1 MEAERGGGERGT
13 QQRRP
18 RQKPHSGLAAAPR
31 ARAGRQRD
39 GGPTPHTATRYGA
52 AAGRGQAV
60 LSPLPRPLGE
70 ARRSWPRPERSPLS
84 GRTGNPLGEP
94 GGERE
99 KPEPPRTAAR
109 RGHHNPA
116 AAPAPAGRASRI
128 CLLAASLSL
137 RRLPQ
142 RRHRHGTHRAELCP
156 HRCPP
161 DRAVAPPRQS
171 APGLHAAPPRGAAFR
186 QSPRTTRGRRST
198 AVAAGGPQAR
208 GMGAAGPPLG
218 PIGTA
223 WAGRAA
229 AAASAPVRAVPYRT
243 DWRGQ
248 SDKTGLGWVELV

>member
-1 MEAERGGGERGT
+1 MEAERGGGRGGRNEGGHGRSRT
-13 QQRRP
+13 RGWRPLPGHGRGGSGMGAPPLTRPPATGP
-18 RQKPHSGLAAAPR
+18 RQDG
-31 ARAGRQRD
+31 AR
-39 GGPTPHTATRYGA
+39 PS
-52 AAGRGQAV
+52 V

-84 GRTGNPLGEP
+84 GRTGNPLGEL

-128 CLLAASLSL
+128 CLLAAPLPR
-137 RRLPQ
+137 RRLP
-142 RRHRHGTHRAELCP
+142 RCRHRHGTHRAELCP

-198 AVAAGGPQAR
+198 AVAAGGPQA
-208 GMGAAGPPLG
+208 
-218 PIGTA
+218 
-223 WAGRAA
+223 
-229 AAASAPVRAVPYRT
+229 
-243 DWRGQ
+243 
-248 SDKTGLGWVELV
+248 